1 MLGGPETADFRRW
14 KGSGPQSERDV
25 LPKVARHSSDGQV
38 YVTYAPA
45 GRPAEISAT
54 TGMGAVAIFDESGV
68 LQRVLINGSE
78 LAAPWGIA
86 LAPASFGIFGGDLL
100 VATSAL

>member
-1 MLGGPETADFRRW
+1 ML
-14 KGSGPQSERDV
+14 

-54 TGMGAVAIFDESGV
+54 TGMGAVAIFESYHGV
-68 LQRVLINGSE
+68 PYSAAILQRVLINGSE